1 MLNSKK
7 IEIEIILEIEEDY
20 LINNSI
26 KYFSD
31 FAKDSYMKYWVNKN
45 KSINNSF
52 IPNKIGTYEKSI
64 SFDFELKDCSRMF
77 EECSD
82 ITNINFLNFDTS
94 KITKMDEMF
103 KLCWNLEE
111 LDLSSFNTKNVTDMK
126 GMFDYCSNLTKIN
139 LSNFDT
145 QNVVTM
151 ENLFCS

>member
-111 LDLSSFNTKNVTDMK
+111 
-126 GMFDYCSNLTKIN
+126 Y
-139 LSNFDT
+139 
-145 QNVVTM
+145 
-151 ENLFCS
+151 